1 VYVCA
6 GVLEKLPLLKLVW
19 GLLSSG
25 VDGGGGVG
33 SRGCSTRATAWPML
47 LPDVR
52 PEKASGPATSA
63 QLLTLR
69 THTHTQFYCTP
80 APLHSPR
87 GWQLAPAPQFQ
98 FRIIELL
105 NFRLVL
111 SEMLALLPPQPPRR
125 RQTIGCK

>member
-33 SRGCSTRATAWPML
+33 SRGCSTRAAARPML

-63 QLLTLR
+63 QLLTLT
-69 THTHTQFYCTP
+69 THTHSILLHARSTP
-80 APLHSPR
+80 LST
-87 GWQLAPAPQFQ
+87 WLA
-98 FRIIELL
+98 
-105 NFRLVL
+105 
-111 SEMLALLPPQPPRR
+111 
-125 RQTIGCK
+125 IGPGSSISISHN

>member
-1 VYVCA
+1 VYA

-33 SRGCSTRATAWPML
+33 SRGCSTRAAARPML

-63 QLLTLR
+63 QLLTHSIL
-69 THTHTQFYCTP
+69 
-80 APLHSPR
+80 LHAHSTPR

-111 SEMLALLPPQPPRR
+111 SEMLASLPPQPPRR

>member
-1 VYVCA
+1 MCVCA

-33 SRGCSTRATAWPML
+33 SRACSTRAAARPML

-63 QLLTLR
+63 QLLTLTTNTLDFTAR
-69 THTHTQFYCTP
+69 
-80 APLHSPR
+80 PLHST
-87 GWQLAPAPQFQ
+87 WLA
-98 FRIIELL
+98 
-105 NFRLVL
+105 
-111 SEMLALLPPQPPRR
+111 
-125 RQTIGCK
+125 IGPGSSISISHN